1 MHVERIL
8 TARSV
13 CSSHSLQ
20 YFILNKE
27 LINYVFK
34 FIRTVG
40 GSMLQHPKGPLR
52 RDTLPMRLVRRN
64 QSASMVVFGGVSRLT
79 GARLV
84 RFSLASRVLLPS
96 IV

>member
-1 MHVERIL
+1 
-8 TARSV
+8 
-13 CSSHSLQ
+13 
-20 YFILNKE
+20 
-27 LINYVFK
+27 
-34 FIRTVG
+34 
-40 GSMLQHPKGPLR
+40 MLQHPKGPLR